1 MTNYRVVL
9 LSQAIEDIDNIY
21 KSILDISKSTETAG
35 GYIKQIRQRIN
46 SLAIFPEGRPLYRPN
61 KSQECRLRF
70 STIKKTVILFT
81 VDNRHKFVYIYRV
94 MIGKVNDRF

>member
-9 LSQAIEDIDNIY
+9 FSQAIEDIDNIY

-46 SLAIFPEGRPLYRPN
+46 SL
-61 KSQECRLRF
+61 K
-70 STIKKTVILFT
+70 
-81 VDNRHKFVYIYRV
+81 
-94 MIGKVNDRF
+94 